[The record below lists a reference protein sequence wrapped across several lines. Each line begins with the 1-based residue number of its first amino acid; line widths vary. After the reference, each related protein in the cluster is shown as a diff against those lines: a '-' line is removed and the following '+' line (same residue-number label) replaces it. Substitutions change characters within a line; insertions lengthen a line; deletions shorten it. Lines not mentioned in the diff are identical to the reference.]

1 VFSNFRAFVIVLLF
15 FFILYSEF
23 WILYHEAE
31 TMAFHLPTYR
41 TPDFTKLPFVAAPTV
56 TFEKVK
62 IPGVAP
68 ENYHATSIYPEY
80 LQLKKKQWV
89 LLKESRMDCVVVRE
103 KGWALNVKEFRHLK
117 VGDLVA
123 LGRGEN
129 GEEGIYIH
137 TGAFEFPWEK
147 GEKFSFRSRFTRET
161 SFSIDYD
168 ELYDLL
174 EHDRDKG
181 FIVWVLGPAVVF
193 DRDAR
198 EAFVALIEEGYVHA
212 LLAGNAL
219 AVHDLEGALFG
230 TALGQEI
237 YTKRTVELGHYKH
250 LDAIN
255 RIRGQGSIEKAID
268 EGFIKNGIMWAAVRK
283 GIDLVL
289 AGSIRDDGPIP
300 EVIGDAY
307 QAQDSM
313 RVFARR
319 ATTVIALAT
328 QLHAIATGNMV
339 PSYQVMAD
347 NRVRPVYFYT
357 VDMSEFAVNK
367 LANRGTLTARSILTN
382 VQDFV
387 VTVERGLGKRCE

>member
-1 VFSNFRAFVIVLLF
+1 
-15 FFILYSEF
+15 
-23 WILYHEAE
+23 
-31 TMAFHLPTYR
+31 MAFHLPKYN
-41 TPDFTKLPFVAAPTV
+41 TPDFTKPPFVDAPTV
-56 TFEKVK
+56 KFKKVNK
-62 IPGVAP
+62 RGVAP
-68 ENYHATSIYPEY
+68 VDYHATSIYPEY
-80 LQLKKKQWV
+80 LKIKKNEWS
-89 LLKESRMDCVVVRE
+89 LLKESRMDCVVVQE
-103 KGWALNVKEFRHLK
+103 KDKSLSVKEFRHLK
-117 VGDLVA
+117 VGDRVA
-123 LGRGEN
+123 IGRGEN
-129 GEEGIYIH
+129 GEEGIFIH
-137 TGAFEFPWEK
+137 TGAFEFPWEE
-147 GEKFSFRSRFTRET
+147 GDKFSFRTRFTRET

-198 EAFVALIEEGYVHA
+198 DAFVGLIEEGYVHA

-219 AVHDLEGALFG
+219 AVHDLEGAIFG

-237 YTKRTVELGHYKH
+237 YTKQTKELGHYKH

-255 RIRGQGSIEKAID
+255 KIRGQGSIKKAIKA
-268 EGFIKNGIMWAAVRK
+268 GMIKDGIMQAAVQK
-283 GIDLVL
+283 GIDFVL

-307 QAQDSM
+307 KAQDNM
-313 RVFARR
+313 RAIARR

-339 PSYQVMAD
+339 PSYQVLSD
-347 NRVRPVYFYT
+347 NHVRPVYFYT

-387 VTVERGLGKRCE
+387 VTVERGLNKRCH